1 MGYRQITSSLA
12 ACFSC
17 LLLIAF
23 ASGQNSK
30 ASNPDEPA
38 IHDYILTMDK
48 VQKYADVAQK
58 GGAAAQSDAALA
70 AEMKKVQDT
79 DVSNLE
85 KAAMMEKSPKIAA
98 FLKSNNYTARD
109 FVLTPM
115 TVLTA
120 SMAVSAEDQKGK
132 APAFVNP
139 ANIKFVRDHR
149 AELEKMNLM
158 GGGDQ

>member
-1 MGYRQITSSLA
+1 
-12 ACFSC
+12 
-17 LLLIAF
+17 
-23 ASGQNSK
+23 
-30 ASNPDEPA
+30 
-38 IHDYILTMDK
+38 MDK
-48 VQKYADVAQK
+48 VQKYADVAKK
-58 GGAAAQSDAALA
+58 GEAAAQGDAALA

-79 DVSNLE
+79 DVTNLE

-120 SMAVSAEDQKGK
+120 SMAVAAEDQKGK

-158 GGGDQ
+158 GGGD